1 MIALG
6 IDTSTPAGSV
16 ALVRE
21 RRLLGEINLATG
33 GHHQARL
40 LRSID
45 ALLDLAGLDISD
57 VGVLSVA
64 LGPGT
69 FTGLRVGIATAKGL
83 AVARMIPAFGF
94 SSLAAMGHRFLDQ
107 GLPVAALIDAGRGE
121 VYAALFRGEEGKLN
135 EALPERSGSP
145 GDFLAALPPEPVLW
159 CGDGVESLRNDIL
172 RVRPGRDR
180 LEDGPCF
187 LGATLAG
194 LASERLEEGHTWSI
208 ASLKPNYIRPPDA
221 EIGRRR

>member
-21 RRLLGEINLATG
+21 KRLLGEINLATG
-33 GHHQARL
+33 GHHQERL

-45 ALLDLAGLDISD
+45 SLLDLAELDISD
-57 VGVLSVA
+57 VGALSVA

-83 AVARMIPAFGF
+83 AVARTIPAFGI
-94 SSLAAMGHRFLDQ
+94 STLEAMGHHFIDQ

-121 VYAALFRGEEGKLN
+121 VYSALFRGEGGKLSA
-135 EALPERSGSP
+135 ALPEHSSAP
-145 GDFLAALPPEPVLW
+145 GDFLTALPHEPVLW
-159 CGDGVESLRNDIL
+159 CGDGVESFRDDIL
-172 RVRPGRDR
+172 RVRQGIDR
-180 LEDGPCF
+180 LEAGPCF
-187 LGATLAG
+187 LGATLAR
-194 LASERLEEGHTWSI
+194 LALGRLEEGHTWSI